1 MSKFSMD
8 DYVDVAERIRQFY
21 AQHPEGSLKSG
32 SPPQIIEA
40 GGKPFIAYHA
50 QAFRFPEDPVPTD
63 GWAWE
68 PVPGPTQ
75 FTKDSELMNA
85 ETAAWGRAIVALGF
99 ETKKLA
105 SRQEVRSRSGAEPV
119 PAGSPDRGEQALL
132 SRESAPDTITA
143 AQLAQ
148 IGELV
153 RALAE
158 LQDTT
163 PAKLAATL
171 KAEYGASTS
180 LTVEKA
186 NVLIGKLA
194 RLKANLE
201 RSAGEPRGDN
211 AAVASDAATGEP
223 NGAPS
228 PAEQSPFR
236 APTEPR
242 GSKARAA

>member
-1 MSKFSMD
+1 
-8 DYVDVAERIRQFY
+8 
-21 AQHPEGSLKSG
+21 
-32 SPPQIIEA
+32 
-40 GGKPFIAYHA
+40 
-50 QAFRFPEDPVPTD
+50 
-63 GWAWE
+63 
-68 PVPGPTQ
+68 
-75 FTKDSELMNA
+75 MNA

-105 SRQEVRSRSGAEPV
+105 SRQEVRNRSGAEPV
-119 PAGSPDRGEQALL
+119 GAGSPDRGEQAV
-132 SRESAPDTITA
+132 SSGRESAPDTITA

-201 RSAGEPRGDN
+201 RSAGEPRGDGPT
-211 AAVASDAATGEP
+211 APTSDAATGEP
-223 NGAPS
+223 NGASS

-242 GSKARAA
+242 GSKAAA